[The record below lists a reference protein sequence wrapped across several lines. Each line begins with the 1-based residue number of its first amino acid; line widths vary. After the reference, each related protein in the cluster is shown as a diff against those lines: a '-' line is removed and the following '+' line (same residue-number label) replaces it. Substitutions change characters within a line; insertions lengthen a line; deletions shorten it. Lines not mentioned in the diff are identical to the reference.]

1 MGCQRP
7 AHPEPR
13 LQRKWL
19 DDFTALGMREPQ
31 DELFGDADRQKAR
44 AAASVALEIAGRSA
58 SASSSISKICLRT
71 ASKLSSTVS
80 LKSGSFRSVNLEAIS
95 ARQSPNRGRKEIPLF
110 HGDMAPFVLDEVAND
125 VVDGFP
131 QDFPIR

>member
-31 DELFGDADRQKAR
+31 DELGDADRQKAR
-44 AAASVALEIAGRSA
+44 AAASVAPEIAGRSA
-58 SASSSISKICLRT
+58 SATSSISKICLRT
-71 ASKLSSTVS
+71 ASNLSSTVP
-80 LKSGSFRSVNLEAIS
+80 LKSGFLRLINLEAIS
-95 ARQSPNRGRKEIPLF
+95 ARQSPSGRKEIPLF

>member
-44 AAASVALEIAGRSA
+44 AAASVAPEIAGRSA

-71 ASKLSSTVS
+71 ASNLSSTVS
-80 LKSGSFRSVNLEAIS
+80 LKSGFLRLVNLEAVPFAVDVEIGL
-95 ARQSPNRGRKEIPLF
+95 RRSPAG
-110 HGDMAPFVLDEVAND
+110 
-125 VVDGFP
+125 
-131 QDFPIR
+131 